1 MKMIFGLWALLR
13 LGWKSRFRMR
23 GKYWNWRKET
33 AFGDFLVKN
42 GEKRRAMLEYGQ
54 WVAEMRKVARKGRF
68 LR

>member
-1 MKMIFGLWALLR
+1 
-13 LGWKSRFRMR
+13 
-23 GKYWNWRKET
+23 
-33 AFGDFLVKN
+33 LVKN